1 MPLIHF
7 IFSVFFVAT
16 ITVLYHLFFHDQV
29 KTFIAFVISSIA
41 TALAIVAIEKLKK
54 VDVRQLIGGLVGAFL
69 SLIIGRLITKN
80 DFTFIIDQ
88 KIYNYVIAFTQILI
102 FYIGIHLGV
111 KKGGE
116 FNLKTFLKKADEE
129 KNYKI
134 LDTSV
139 IIDGRIAEICETGF
153 IEGTLLIPQFVLI
166 ELQHIADSHDHLKR
180 VRGRRGLDIIKRIQS
195 QTNIEVEITD
205 IDFPKVKEV
214 DSKLILLA
222 QRLNGKIITNDFNL
236 LKLAEVQGIDVLN
249 INALATAL
257 RPVALPGETLTI
269 TIIKEG
275 KEERQGIGYLDDG
288 TMVVVEDGID
298 KIGQK
303 LDVVVTSI
311 LQTTAGR
318 MIFGKIKNNHNHNK

>member
-1 MPLIHF
+1 MPIIHI
-7 IFSVFFVAT
+7 IFYIFFTSSVT
-16 ITVLYHLFFHDQV
+16 ILYHLFFHDQV
-29 KTFIAFVISSIA
+29 KTFIVFLITSCFCILSFF
-41 TALAIVAIEKLKK
+41 AIEYLKK
-54 VDVRQLIGGLVGAFL
+54 LDLRKLIGGLVGAFL
-69 SLIIGRLITKN
+69 GLFIGKLITKN

-88 KIYNYVIAFTQILI
+88 KIYNYVIAFVQILI
-102 FYIGIHLGV
+102 FYIGIHIGV
-111 KKGGE
+111 QKGGE
-116 FNLKTFLKKADEE
+116 FSLKTFFRKADED

-180 VRGRRGLDIIKRIQS
+180 VRGRRGLDVIKRIQG

-222 QRLNGKIITNDFNL
+222 QRLNAKILTNDYNL
-236 LKLAEVQGIDVLN
+236 LKLAEVQGITVLN

-257 RPVALPGETLTI
+257 KPIALPGETLTI

-275 KEERQGIGYLDDG
+275 KEAKQGIGYLDDG
-288 TMVVVEDGID
+288 TMVVVEDGND
-298 KIGQK
+298 KIGEK

-318 MIFGKIKNNHNHNK
+318 MIFAKIKDNSNK

>member
-1 MPLIHF
+1 MPIIHF
-7 IFSVFFVAT
+7 LFYIFFVGSITLLYHFTYHNNIKTFFAFLISSLATLLAIFS
-16 ITVLYHLFFHDQV
+16 
-29 KTFIAFVISSIA
+29 
-41 TALAIVAIEKLKK
+41 IEFLKK
-54 VDVRQLIGGLVGAFL
+54 IDLKKLLGGLIGAFL
-69 SLIIGRLITKN
+69 GLIIGKLITKS
-80 DFTFIIDQ
+80 DYTFIIDQ
-88 KIYNYVIAFTQILI
+88 KIYNYVIAFAQILI
-102 FYIGIHLGV
+102 FYVGIHIGI

-116 FNLKTFLKKADEE
+116 FNLKSFLGKSEEE

-139 IIDGRIAEICETGF
+139 IIDGRIAEICDTGF

-180 VRGRRGLDIIKRIQS
+180 VRGRRGLDIIKRIQMQS
-195 QTNIEVEITD
+195 KVNVEITD

-222 QRLNGKIITNDFNL
+222 QKLNAKIITNDFNL
-236 LKLAEVQGIDVLN
+236 LKLAEVQGIEVLN

-257 RPVALPGETLTI
+257 RPIALPGETLTI

-288 TMVVVEDGID
+288 TMVVVENGID
-298 KIGQK
+298 RIGEK

-318 MIFGKIKNNHNHNK
+318 MIFAKIKNENK